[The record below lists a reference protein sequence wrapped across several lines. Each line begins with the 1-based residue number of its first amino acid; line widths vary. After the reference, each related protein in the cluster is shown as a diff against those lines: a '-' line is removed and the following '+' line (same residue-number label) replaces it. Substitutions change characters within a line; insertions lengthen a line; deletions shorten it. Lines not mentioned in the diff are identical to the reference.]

1 MEPKVTIL
9 SPCYNVEA
17 YISHFLESIIM
28 QNYHPIELILV
39 NDGSTDNTEDII
51 FSYKERLEKEGI
63 ELKYFSKE
71 NGGQA
76 SAIAL
81 GIKHVTG
88 EYLIWPDSDDF
99 LLPNSIKK
107 RVEYLKENPN
117 CAIVRSNGYIYSE
130 KDLKNPLRKA
140 SKYNKIAYL
149 KDFLCFS
156 VPWMP
161 LAYMIRMSCFDEMN
175 PQRKIYISSA
185 GQNIQM
191 ILPVVYKYPCEYME
205 DALYGYV
212 VHENSHSHKRQMY
225 VKQAERLDALQLC
238 VEETLKVISSDIK
251 EFVEIN
257 KNFILFCHC
266 RTAWLHGETKEF
278 EKYERILEQK
288 GKTDF
293 AIKVMKT
300 MKPSRFS
307 NLLIRIFNRMR
318 NRKNAK

>member
-1 MEPKVTIL
+1 MEPKVTVL
-9 SPCYNVEA
+9 SPCYNVET

-28 QNYHPIELILV
+28 QNYNPIELILV
-39 NDGSTDNTEDII
+39 NDGSTDNTEEII

-63 ELKYFSKE
+63 ELKYFSKG

-107 RVEYLKENPN
+107 RVEYLQENPN

-130 KDLKNPLRKA
+130 KDLKNPIRKA
-140 SKYNKIAYL
+140 SKYNKRAYL

-161 LAYMIRMSCFDEMN
+161 LAYMIRMSCFDEIN

-191 ILPVVYKYPCEYME
+191 LLPIVYKYPCEYMK

-212 VHENSHSHKRQMY
+212 IHENSHSHKKQTY
-225 VKQAERLDALQLC
+225 VQQSSRLDALQCC
-238 VEETLKVISSDIK
+238 VEETLKIISSDITDS
-251 EFVEIN
+251 VEIN

-266 RTAWLHGETKEF
+266 RTAWVFGNKREF
-278 EKYERILEQK
+278 EKYEHILKEK
-288 GKTDF
+288 GKIDLV
-293 AIKVMKT
+293 IRVMKK
-300 MKPSRFS
+300 MKYSSFS
-307 NLLIRIFNRMR
+307 NLLIKIINKTRRI
-318 NRKNAK
+318 KNAK